1 MTDKE
6 ILKQIKGADKVKPY
20 AVDHQAI
27 RRGKA
32 NLALMMTLTT
42 ADHYDWFIGKFPSH
56 NFFEY
61 CGYRVYRRNVSKP
74 PITVPQAEIA
84 KLDMLNRKLVE
95 AEEKNIYYRAFGPF
109 EEQKQLLNHIHR
121 LAPLMLA
128 CATNLSKERMHYI
141 GEICDVN
148 DELLLDMDLVKLYS
162 IVNHYADEEEAI
174 ERIYA
179 DFNIPKESFE
189 PVKIDERTHWGMVSC
204 PSGEYFSHR
213 DQAQLIVFQDQ
224 QTVLGEIE
232 INDKEELLTPYTQ
245 WVKSI
250 HEYHGA
256 DLSIP
261 FAKPYPLWNLPAL
274 QGHKDRIVFL
284 SDNLY
289 CAYQQQRKIEERIQ
303 ELAAAEW
310 ESRDRTKSY
319 SSKND
324 WNDSFER
331 ALREEVQRR
340 TIAEYRQVLEQL
352 SEDNKYSLHLD
363 NVSAQD
369 IAWLTVRLLY
379 IYLPTF
385 GGPLYEYTSVK
396 DKNRRKNLICVC
408 TKVLNQLTS
417 SQTPERTFAAIN
429 TLYFGYTTYSEMLP
443 SDHIDNR
450 LGSLFIN
457 YLGTVY
463 ETLCAV
469 IEKMQEDD
477 RLQYEKLKLKINENQ
492 SFCWSSWFGGDEALA
507 DVNWRELRKRDVVYV
522 LPDETEDAVKTAL
535 KVYVRIKRICNSIRF
550 TVKNKV
556 KSVQEFLDLAL
567 NKWNM
572 SPEKL
577 DSKKEYASMFETFD
591 PNAALPP
598 LQEYIIDPII
608 SEKSIT
614 LMYAPTG
621 IGKTWFSM
629 CIALAA
635 SNGKPLFSN
644 TKTSWLAPK
653 PRRVVY
659 IDSEMTE
666 YHFKKRLQILS
677 QMYQSDHQNLSFKLV
692 ADENMNLA
700 DEESGYCDQITQWLN
715 DEADAGRPVDLL
727 ILDNLSTLTGF
738 NDSAKSWNTLFSWM
752 KTLKEKRKHPCSVLV
767 VHHSNKKGDQRG
779 TSAKTATVDNVIKLE
794 AQECTTANSVA
805 FEVTVEKGRDM
816 ENMPDPFTVEL
827 KLQAKGMDKPVF
839 SVKGMSKSNKTRTDE
854 VDQYLKGEKT
864 PPHAVIATLT
874 GTSPAYVRQRSYKLK
889 SKKE

>member
-6 ILKQIKGADKVKPY
+6 ILKQIKGGDKVKPY

-74 PITVPQAEIA
+74 PITIPQTEIDNLNRLERKLAEIQKKNPYA
-84 KLDMLNRKLVE
+84 SIPGPCELQKELV
-95 AEEKNIYYRAFGPF
+95 AS
-109 EEQKQLLNHIHR
+109 IHR
-121 LAPLMLA
+121 LTPLMLA
-128 CATNLSKERMHYI
+128 CAANLSKERMHYI

-148 DELLLDMDLVKLYS
+148 DELLPNMDLVKLYS
-162 IVNHYADEEEAI
+162 IVNHYVDEEEAL
-174 ERIYA
+174 ERICS
-179 DFNIPKESFE
+179 DFNIPAKTFE
-189 PVKIDERTHWGMVSC
+189 PVQIDDRTHWGMVSC
-204 PSGEYFSHR
+204 PKDQYFSHYDKQQRIEFR
-213 DQAQLIVFQDQ
+213 DQQC
-224 QTVLGEIE
+224 VLGEVE
-232 INDKEELLTPYTQ
+232 INDKAKTLIPHTQ

-256 DLSIP
+256 DISIP
-261 FAKPYPLWNLPAL
+261 FAKPYPLWNLPAI
-274 QGHKDRIVFL
+274 QYSKDRIVFL
-284 SDNLY
+284 TDNLY
-289 CAYQQQRKIEERIQ
+289 QAHLQQQKVDQSIQKITDSEWRAKDRS
-303 ELAAAEW
+303 ELY
-310 ESRDRTKSY
+310 SR
-319 SSKND
+319 KND
-324 WNDSFER
+324 WNDDFEQ
-331 ALREEVQRR
+331 ALRKEVQCR
-340 TIAEYRQVLEQL
+340 TKAQYAQVLEQL
-352 SEDNKYSLHLD
+352 NDDQTYNLQFG
-363 NVSAQD
+363 NVSSQD
-369 IAWLTVRLLY
+369 IAWITARLLY
-379 IYLPTF
+379 IYTPEFDSPSKAYASKKAKGILA
-385 GGPLYEYTSVK
+385 
-396 DKNRRKNLICVC
+396 NLIHVC
-408 TKVLNQLTS
+408 NAVRGNVMAQSAAELYKVMGFSQLQNIYWLEMPS
-417 SQTPERTFAAIN
+417 SDNIEHCLGR
-429 TLYFGYTTYSEMLP
+429 YFITYLDS
-443 SDHIDNR
+443 
-450 LGSLFIN
+450 
-457 YLGTVY
+457 VY
-463 ETLCAV
+463 KTLCDV
-469 IEKMQEDD
+469 IENWKEDD
-477 RLQYEKLKLKINENQ
+477 RIQYEKLKSRLNKEQ
-492 SFCWSSWFGGDEALA
+492 KFCWSSWFGSEEALA

-522 LPDETEDAVKTAL
+522 LTDEEEQSFRTAL
-535 KVYVRIKRICNSIRF
+535 KVYVRTKRICSSIRF
-550 TVKNKV
+550 VIKNEI
-556 KSVQEFLDLAL
+556 KSAQEFLDLAL

-577 DSKKEYASMFETFD
+577 DSKKEYASIFETFD

-635 SNGKPLFSN
+635 SNGKPIFSN

-677 QMYQSDHQNLSFKLV
+677 QMYQSDHQNLSFRLV

-805 FEVTVEKGRDM
+805 FKVTVEKGRDI
-816 ENMPDPFTVEL
+816 ENIPAPFTVEL
-827 KLQAKGMDKPVF
+827 QLPARGNAKPVF
-839 SVKGMSKSNKTRTDE
+839 RVVGLNKDQNTRSDE
-854 VDQYLKGEKT
+854 AVLYLTGKKI

-874 GTSPAYVRQRSYKLK
+874 GTSPDYVRQLNFKLK
-889 SKKE
+889 RKKE

>member
-56 NFFEY
+56 NFFEFY
-61 CGYRVYRRNVSKP
+61 GYRIYRRNVYQAPLS
-74 PITVPQAEIA
+74 IPQTEID
-84 KLDMLNRKLVE
+84 KLDNLDRQLKKLQQKYMSASTIV
-95 AEEKNIYYRAFGPF
+95 PF
-109 EEQKQLLNHIHR
+109 DYQKELVDRIHY
-121 LAPLMLA
+121 LTPIMLA
-128 CATNLSKERMHYI
+128 AAANLTKQRMHYI
-141 GEICDVN
+141 GEICNAEDIQLP
-148 DELLLDMDLVKLYS
+148 DIDLVKLYS
-162 IVNHYADEEEAI
+162 IANHCADDKEAI

-179 DFNIPKESFE
+179 DFNIPPQTFQ
-189 PVKIDERTHWGMVSC
+189 PIAIDERTHWGMAPC
-204 PSGEYFSHR
+204 PESEYFS
-213 DQAQLIVFQDQ
+213 IVDDQ
-224 QTVLGEIE
+224 QEQILFKDHQCILGRVIV
-232 INDKEELLTPYTQ
+232 NKKSTMLTPHSE
-245 WVKSI
+245 WVKGQ
-250 HEYHGA
+250 HEHHGV
-256 DLSIP
+256 DLTIP
-261 FAKPYPLWNLPAL
+261 FIKPYPLWNLPAI
-274 QGHKDRIVFL
+274 QERKDRVVIL
-284 SDNLY
+284 TDNLY
-289 CAYQQQRKIEERIQ
+289 LAYQKQCTIDKKVKDIVER
-303 ELAAAEW
+303 EW
-310 ESRDRTKSY
+310 LQHDRSTLY
-319 SSKND
+319 NNHNPWECD
-324 WNDSFER
+324 FEKE
-331 ALREEVQRR
+331 LREEVQRR
-340 TIAEYRQVLEQL
+340 TKAEYEQIKKQEGYL
-352 SEDNKYSLHLD
+352 LTFNR
-363 NVSAQD
+363 VSSQD
-369 IAWLTVRLLY
+369 IAWITARLLY
-379 IYLPTF
+379 LHEPVYAAGSQPAFPITKGRGCLQ
-385 GGPLYEYTSVK
+385 
-396 DKNRRKNLICVC
+396 NLIHVC
-408 TKVLNQLTS
+408 NKVIGQIGIDKTAEKIFENIRELAFQYT
-417 SQTPERTFAAIN
+417 TIN
-429 TLYFGYTTYSEMLP
+429 DAPREQIYENLGPNATGYLDKVYTTLY
-443 SDHIDNR
+443 D
-450 LGSLFIN
+450 
-457 YLGTVY
+457 V
-463 ETLCAV
+463 
-469 IEKMQEDD
+469 
-477 RLQYEKLKLKINENQ
+477 INEWQNEDRIKFEKIKNDERKAQ
-492 SFCWSSWFGGDEALA
+492 ACCWSSWFGGDDALA
-507 DVNWRELRKRDVVYV
+507 DVNWRELRKRDIVYV
-522 LPDETEDAVKTAL
+522 LTDEEEQSFRTAL
-535 KVYVRIKRICNSIRF
+535 KVYVRTKRICNSIRF
-550 TVKNKV
+550 TVKNDI
-556 KSVQEFLDLAL
+556 KSAQEFLDLAL

-635 SNGKPLFSN
+635 SNGKPLFYNS
-644 TKTSWLAPK
+644 KTSWLAPK

-700 DEESGYCDQITQWLN
+700 DEESGYCDQISQWLN
-715 DEADAGRPVDLL
+715 DEAEAGRPVDLL

-805 FEVTVEKGRDM
+805 FKVTVEKGRDI
-816 ENMPDPFTVEL
+816 ENIPAPFTVEL
-827 KLQAKGMDKPVF
+827 QLPARGNAKPVF
-839 SVKGMSKSNKTRTDE
+839 RVVGLNKDQNTRSDE
-854 VDQYLKGEKT
+854 AVLYLTGKKI

-874 GTSPAYVRQRSYKLK
+874 GTSPDYVRQLNFKLK
-889 SKKE
+889 RKKE